1 MAAVGNTLMG
11 RARRISSL
19 FRLTPIPTLAGNRR
33 QSTVQ
38 NPAAGGGVLASL
50 QEAEGTALTDTVTD
64 GEVVEGDG
72 FVFRVGPGC
81 ILGGGVLASLLGVEG
96 AVEWKDEVRNGAP
109 NVGCE
114 AGATAIAATE
124 RYG

>member
-1 MAAVGNTLMG
+1 M
-11 RARRISSL
+11 
-19 FRLTPIPTLAGNRR
+19 
-33 QSTVQ
+33 
-38 NPAAGGGVLASL
+38 
-50 QEAEGTALTDTVTD
+50 
-64 GEVVEGDG
+64 
-72 FVFRVGPGC
+72 GPGC

-114 AGATAIAATE
+114 AGATAVAATE